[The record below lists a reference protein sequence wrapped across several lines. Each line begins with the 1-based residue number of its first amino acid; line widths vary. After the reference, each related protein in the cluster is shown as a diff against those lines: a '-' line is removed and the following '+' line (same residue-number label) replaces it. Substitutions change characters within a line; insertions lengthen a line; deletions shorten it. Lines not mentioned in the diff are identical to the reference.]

1 MVRTK
6 QTSLE
11 SNASVPTFRFPPNV
25 RALSPDQV
33 KAVQASQ
40 RKDKAR
46 LLKGV
51 MPGECPALTKHVRHL
66 VEAGE
71 ADEQLDES
79 HLDSVVA
86 LANHRLQELQPRDAA
101 EDRLKSA
108 MLAGMHKYLHGSS
121 ASPPASNTEHF
132 RRRRTRS
139 SEY

>member
-6 QTSLE
+6 QTALQ
-11 SNASVPTFRFPPNV
+11 SNAPVPTFRFPPNV
-25 RALSPDQV
+25 RALSPDKANAV
-33 KAVQASQ
+33 KERQ
-40 RKDKAR
+40 RQGKAR
-46 LLKGV
+46 MRKGV

-121 ASPPASNTEHF
+121 ASNTEHF